1 MTSRV
6 ALALLT
12 GFAFC
17 YAQSDRGNIT
27 GSVLDPSN
35 AAVANAPVTVVNTA
49 TNAATHVVTSSTGEY
64 NAADLGPG
72 EYRVEVSREGF
83 KKGIV
88 RGVML
93 AAGNTL
99 RVDVHLEVGGAFH
112 TDDRGSGA
120 KHPDTDGRCED
131 YHQRSEHDGG

>member
-6 ALALLT
+6 SLALMASLS
-12 GFAFC
+12 FC

-35 AAVANAPVTVVNTA
+35 AAVANAPVTVINTA
-49 TNAATHVVTSSTGEY
+49 TNAAAHVVTSSAGEY

-72 EYRVEVSREGF
+72 EYRVEISREGF

-93 AAGNTL
+93 AAGATL
-99 RVDVHLEVGGAFH
+99 RVDVRLEV
-112 TDDRGSGA
+112 
-120 KHPDTDGRCED
+120 
-131 YHQRSEHDGG
+131 